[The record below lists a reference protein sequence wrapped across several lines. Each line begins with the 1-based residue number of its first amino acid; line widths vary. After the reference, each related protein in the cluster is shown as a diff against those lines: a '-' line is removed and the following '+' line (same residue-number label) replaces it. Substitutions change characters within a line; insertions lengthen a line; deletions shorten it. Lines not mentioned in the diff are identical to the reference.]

1 MAWDQNLYGQAKRI
15 AAVDKSPLLVVAGP
29 GTGKSFTLKRRVAR
43 LLEQGADPKR
53 ILAVTF
59 TRNAAANLIEDLK
72 SIGVNGCDQ
81 IRIGTLHSFCYSIL
95 MKQDVLSIMDRYPR
109 PIIFFN
115 KSGVMQ
121 FEGAP
126 LLNDILEET
135 RYGNK
140 RRATKAI
147 RAFEAAWAKLQHE
160 EPGWA
165 ISEKDRIFH
174 DVLIDWLKFHKAI
187 LIGELIPIT
196 LQYLRDNPEAPE
208 RHAFDHILVD
218 EFQDLNKAEQV
229 LLDLLAER
237 SNCFLVGDPD
247 QSIYSFRYAHPE
259 GIITFSQN
267 HPGTYEETLV
277 DCRRCPQLVVKLADC
292 LIKNNYTPDEPSRLK
307 PFTNNPEGKIVIV
320 QWRDLEDE
328 AVGIAKFSK
337 HLINDLEYSPKDILI
352 LSPRRLIAYRIR
364 DLLREYNIEVHSFY
378 FEEALETEEAQKNF
392 CLLTLLCNINDRVAL
407 RYWLGLDSP
416 SWNIRGYKEV
426 RNYCEKNGK
435 SPFEVMELLCSN
447 QISLPYTIPL
457 VRQFI
462 QLKERLKKLT
472 ELKGLELFNELF
484 PEDQDWSRP
493 MREIVKQKLTED
505 TSAQELLELLKT
517 QITQPE
523 MPEEGDFIRIMSLH
537 KSKGLS
543 SKAVIVVGCVE
554 GLCPV
559 HDPDLTQEEKDASLK
574 EQRRLFYVA
583 ITRCREIL
591 VLSSVAKIEKRIAHK
606 IGARTRGR
614 GRYAQ
619 AITSRFIS
627 ELGPEAPRPIAG
639 SEWRADKFKI

>member
-1 MAWDQNLYGQAKRI
+1 MAWDKNLYGQAKKI
-15 AAVDKSPLLVVAGP
+15 AAADESPLLVVAGP
-29 GTGKSFTLKRRVAR
+29 GTGKSFALKRRVAR

-59 TRNAAANLIEDLK
+59 TRNAASNLIEDLK

-95 MKQDVLSIMDRYPR
+95 MKQDVLAILDRYPR

-140 RRATKAI
+140 REATKAI
-147 RAFEAAWAKLQHE
+147 RAFEAAWAKLQNE

-165 ISEKDRIFH
+165 ISKKDRKFH

-196 LQYLRDNPEAPE
+196 LQYLRDNPASQE

-237 SNCFLVGDPD
+237 SKCFIVGDPD

-259 GIITFSQN
+259 GIITFGETHQN
-267 HPGTYEETLV
+267 TYEETLV
-277 DCRRCPQLVVKLADC
+277 DCRRCPQLVVELADC
-292 LIKNNYTPDEPSRLK
+292 LIKNNYSPDEPSRLK
-307 PFTNNPEGKIVIV
+307 PFADNPEGKIAIV
-320 QWRDLEDE
+320 QWQNLEDE
-328 AVGIAKFSK
+328 AVGIAKLSK
-337 HLINDLEYSPKDILI
+337 YLIDDLEYSPKDILI
-352 LSPRRLIAYRIR
+352 LSPRRLIAYKIR
-364 DLLREYNIEVHSFY
+364 DLLRESNIEVHSFY
-378 FEEALETEEAQKNF
+378 YEEALETEEAQKNF
-392 CLLTLLCNINDRVAL
+392 CLLTLLCNNDDRVAL
-407 RYWLGLDSP
+407 RYWLGLGSP
-416 SWNIRGYKEV
+416 SWNIRGYKKI
-426 RNYCEKNGK
+426 RNYCQKEGK
-435 SPFEVMELLCSN
+435 SPFEVMQLLCSN
-447 QISLPYTIPL
+447 QINLPYTNPL
-457 VRQFI
+457 VRQF
-462 QLKERLKKLT
+462 KELQDRLEVLGELT
-472 ELKGLELFNELF
+472 GLDLFDELF
-484 PEDQDWSRP
+484 PQDQDWGRP
-493 MREIVKQKLTED
+493 MREIVKLKLTEE
-505 TSAQELLELLKT
+505 TSAQELLDLLKT
-517 QITQPE
+517 QITQPK

-543 SKAVIVVGCVE
+543 SKVVIVVGCVE
-554 GLCPV
+554 GLCPI
-559 HDPDLTQEEKDASLK
+559 HDPDLTQEEKNASLK

-591 VLSSVAKIEKRIAHK
+591 VLSSVARIEKRIAHK
-606 IGARTRGR
+606 IGANTRGR
-614 GRYAQ
+614 GHYAQ
-619 AITSRFIS
+619 AITSRFIN
-627 ELGPEAPRPIAG
+627 ELGPKAPRPIDG
-639 SEWRADKFKI
+639 SDWMAHGFKM